1 LEKTPLL
8 REEDKMTIITRRM
21 MMIVMFDG
29 WWMAVDHE
37 WLIMLIVLED
47 P

>member
-1 LEKTPLL
+1 
-8 REEDKMTIITRRM
+8 MTIITRRSM

-37 WLIMLIVLED
+37 RLIMLIVLGD

>member
-1 LEKTPLL
+1 MLDFDVSDWGAAGNLEKTLLL

-29 WWMAVDHE
+29 
-37 WLIMLIVLED
+37 
-47 P
+47 